1 MQLYNLSTWLM
12 VVMVTLAG
20 SPKNSGI
27 AGRMVLVVD
36 GVGHVD
42 EVVMFCWWDTLVE
55 SGVDSG
61 VDFDDEVVVGID
73 EF

>member
-42 EVVMFCWWDTLVE
+42 EVVMFC
-55 SGVDSG
+55 
-61 VDFDDEVVVGID
+61 
-73 EF
+73 